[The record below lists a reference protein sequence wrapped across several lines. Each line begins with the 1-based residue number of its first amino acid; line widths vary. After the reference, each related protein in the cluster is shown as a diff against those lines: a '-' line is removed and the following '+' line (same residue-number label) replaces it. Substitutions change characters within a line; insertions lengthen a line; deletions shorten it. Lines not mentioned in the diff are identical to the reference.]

1 MADDPLLRVFDSGEK
16 ETSVGD
22 EVSAADAVEESPEV
36 FEVPTEVVEEAPP
49 APKKKTTRK
58 KTTRKPAA
66 KKAEPKP
73 KKSKKLLKDGEVLT
87 GSEIIAKCK
96 CTIADVH
103 AACEA
108 GELVSVYEQCCDSG
122 ASQFKFKA
130 V

>member
-1 MADDPLLRVFDSGEK
+1 MVDDPLLRVFDSGEE

-22 EVSAADAVEESPEV
+22 EVSAADAVEESPV
-36 FEVPTEVVEEAPP
+36 AFEVPTEVVEESPP
-49 APKKKTTRK
+49 TPKKKTTRK
-58 KTTRKPAA
+58 KTTRKTTV

-73 KKSKKLLKDGEVLT
+73 KKPKKFLDDGEVLT
-87 GSEIIAKCK
+87 GSEIITKRK